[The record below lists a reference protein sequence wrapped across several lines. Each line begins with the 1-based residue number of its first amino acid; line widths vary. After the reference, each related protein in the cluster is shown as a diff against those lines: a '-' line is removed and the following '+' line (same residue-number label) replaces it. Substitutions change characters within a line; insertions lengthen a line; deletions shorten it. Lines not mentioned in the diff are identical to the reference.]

1 MSRSPPSA
9 PERPRLPGLLC
20 ALIERSPDFV
30 GIAGSDGELLCVSR
44 AGRLLLGLDPER
56 ADLRGSGATL
66 AGCFPREERPRI
78 EDEVLPRLRAGE
90 PFTGES
96 VLCHAQT
103 GACIPVELSAFALP
117 NPDAPAADEDAAYL
131 VCTARDVTAQR
142 RTDTALG
149 ENRDYLR
156 ALLEETPDTVFIKDR
171 TGRYL
176 LMNPAGARVV
186 GKAVDQIVGRDDTA
200 LFPADE
206 VRAVLSADRQV
217 METGQRVEAEEVLS
231 TVDSIRTFAVT
242 KTPFRDGA
250 GRIAGVLGIARD
262 ITEQRRAQAALQ
274 HEEARF
280 SAFMDHSPAVG
291 WITDADGRILYVS
304 TAYGRLIGMQPSEV
318 VGRNLS
324 ELFPPDLAQIYMENI
339 RTVARTGRT
348 VEATEPGPRA
358 DGTRGEFL
366 VYKFPLPQPG
376 GTVAV
381 GGVAV
386 DVTALKRAEAGLR
399 LREQAL
405 RAVESGILITEPTG
419 PDNPI
424 VFANPG
430 FERLTGYA
438 PEEILGRNCR
448 FLQGPATDP
457 ATIAEIR
464 RAVRERQSVAVEL
477 LNYRK
482 DGTPF
487 WNALSISPIR
497 DDAGQLTHFVGVQT
511 DVTERRQLEAQ
522 FHQAQKMEAL
532 GRLAGGVAHD
542 FNNLLTIIAGYG
554 LLLLEQLPPGE
565 RARAMVSE
573 MIDAGDRAAGLT
585 RQLLSFSRK
594 ARIEPQVLSLKDVVG
609 DAQRLLRRVIG
620 EDIDVGVRSDPDV
633 GRVRADSGQLS
644 QILLNLAVNARDAM
658 PGGGRLTIEVRDVVV
673 LSDQGRGESARLAPD
688 TRPGGA
694 ARPARPGRY
703 ALLAV
708 SDTGHGIPADILP
721 HIWEPFFT
729 TKEAGKGTGL
739 GLAVVHGLVE
749 QAGGHATVYSEVGR
763 GTTFKV
769 YLPAIDGPPSPDAR
783 GRGRRAMPRGK
794 ETVLF
799 VEDEAGV
806 RSLAQHVLLGC
817 GYHVLEA
824 QDGEEALRIARSHP
838 GRIDLVAT
846 DVVMP
851 RLGGREL
858 AAQLAELHPGTKILY
873 LSGYTE
879 DAAIRSGGIAG
890 DGAFLGKPFS
900 PADLAQKVR
909 EVLDRKPRPR

>member
-1 MSRSPPSA
+1 MPRPPPSA

-20 ALIERSPDFV
+20 TLIERSPDFV
-30 GIAGSDGELLCVSR
+30 GVADRDGELLCVSR

-56 ADLRGSGATL
+56 EDLTGSGATL
-66 AGCFPREERPRI
+66 AGCFPQKERPRI
-78 EDEVLPRLRAGE
+78 EREVLPRLRAGE
-90 PFTGES
+90 PFTGAS

-117 NPDAPAADEDAAYL
+117 NPDAPAAKRKDPAYL
-131 VCTARDVTAQR
+131 ICTARDVTAQL

-149 ENRDYLR
+149 ESRDHLR

-171 TGRYL
+171 AGRYR
-176 LMNPAGARVV
+176 LMNPAGARVL
-186 GKAVDQIVGRDDTA
+186 GKPVDQIVGRDDTV
-200 LFPADE
+200 LFPEDE
-206 VRAVLSADRQV
+206 VRAVLAIDRQV
-217 METGQRVEAEEVLS
+217 MESGQRVQAEEVLS

-242 KTPFRDGA
+242 KTPFRDST

-291 WITDADGRILYVS
+291 WITDADGKILYVS
-304 TAYGRLIGMQPSEV
+304 NAYSRLIGLSSAEV
-318 VGRNLS
+318 VGRNLA
-324 ELFPPDLAQIYMENI
+324 ELFPADLTRIYMENI
-339 RTVARTGRT
+339 RAVVRTGRT

-376 GTVAV
+376 GSIAV

-405 RAVESGILITEPTG
+405 RAVESGILITEPTC

-430 FERLTGYA
+430 FERLTGY
-438 PEEILGRNCR
+438 PPGEILGRNCR
-448 FLQGPATDP
+448 FLQGPGTDP
-457 ATIAEIR
+457 ATVAEIR
-464 RAVRERQSVAVEL
+464 RAVRERQSVAVEI

-487 WNALSISPIR
+487 WNALTVSPIR
-497 DDAGQLTHFVGVQT
+497 DEAGQLTHFVGVQT

-565 RARAMVSE
+565 RTRTMVSE

-620 EDIDVGVRSDPDV
+620 EDIDVGVRTDPDV

-658 PGGGRLTIEVRDVVV
+658 PRGGKLTIEVRDVVV
-673 LSDQGRGESARLAPD
+673 TGEQGRVEGTRLLVPD
-688 TRPGGA
+688 TRP
-694 ARPARPGRY
+694 ARAGRPGRY

-708 SDTGHGIPADILP
+708 SDTGHGIPADVLP

-769 YLPAIDGPPSPDAR
+769 YLPAIDSAPSPDAR

-806 RSLAQHVLLGC
+806 RSLARHVLSAC
-817 GYHVLEA
+817 GYDVLEA

-858 AAQLAELHPGTKILY
+858 AEQLAGLHPGAKVLY

-879 DAAIRSGGIAG
+879 DAATRSGGIASE
-890 DGAFLGKPFS
+890 GAFLGKPFS

-909 EVLDRKPRPR
+909 EILDRKPRPR